1 MTDKIVTQG
10 GSGLDIT
17 QSRARAVDAT
27 QRGRES
33 ESAKRTDAPRD
44 DVQLTDTATNLKRI
58 EGKLAA
64 IPEVDRSRVDEIR
77 QRLQSNSYEID
88 PEQLAQKMLRLDQDL
103 G

>member
-1 MTDKIVTQG
+1 MTDKLTMQG

-27 QRGRES
+27 QRGKES
-33 ESAKRTDAPRD
+33 ESAQRPDATRD

-58 EGKLAA
+58 EAKLAE
-64 IPEVDRSRVDEIR
+64 IPEIDQSRVDDIR
-77 QRLQSNSYEID
+77 QRLQSDSYRID